1 MKPSENR
8 ERRLTVLLADDHTL
22 FREGLCLLLDDL
34 PYPVEVTQA
43 GCVQDV
49 LDVLSDKQFDLI
61 LLDLLMP
68 GMDHFAG
75 LRAVRSMAPN
85 TPIAVIS
92 MLDAPSDVRKAIDG
106 GAAGFVPKSSSP
118 KLMLQAIE
126 MILSGGV
133 YLPPALLRS
142 GMNGSEA
149 QKDDIPNAG
158 NVKLTRRQDAVLRQ
172 LAQGKSNKQIAY
184 ALDLSEATVKVH
196 IAAIMRTL
204 KAQNRTQVVLAATHL
219 GLISEMAD

>member
-1 MKPSENR
+1 MSVNQSR
-8 ERRLTVLLADDHTL
+8 ERRLRILLADDHTL
-22 FREGLCLLLDDL
+22 FREGLSLLLEDL
-34 PYPVEVTQA
+34 PYPVDVGQA

-49 LDVLSDKQFDLI
+49 LDRLQTAEYDLI

-75 LRAVRSMAPN
+75 VRAIRGMAPN
-85 TPIAVIS
+85 TPIAVVS
-92 MLDAPSDVRKAIDG
+92 MLDSPSDVRKTIDA
-106 GAAGFVPKSSSP
+106 GASGFIPKSSSP

-126 MILSGGV
+126 LILSGGV
-133 YLPPALLRS
+133 YLPPAVLRGS
-142 GMNGSEA
+142 VNGREGIREETPGVGS
-149 QKDDIPNAG
+149 
-158 NVKLTRRQDAVLRQ
+158 VKLTRRQEAVLRE

-204 KAQNRTQVVLAATHL
+204 KAQNRTQVVLAATQL
-219 GLISEMAD
+219 GLITEMAE